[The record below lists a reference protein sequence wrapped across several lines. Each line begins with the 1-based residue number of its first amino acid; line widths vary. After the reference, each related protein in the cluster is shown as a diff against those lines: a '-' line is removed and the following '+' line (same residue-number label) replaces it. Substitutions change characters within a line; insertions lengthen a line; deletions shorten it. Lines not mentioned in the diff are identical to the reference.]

1 MNIRKEREKEFFVE
15 HMDKFKN
22 AKVADP
28 FFTIKTAFFKKGKYG
43 RQVQFFE
50 WELEKGE
57 DIFVEFYDNVYGDNN
72 QVKDVIPMNDDRAL
86 FKFSHNPYY
95 AEEYELK
102 ESTNS
107 QGNSYSS
114 YVIPVSE
121 LTAVL
126 NDGSEITYALY
137 EKRKKEKAEELPKLQ
152 KSLSIF
158 PDFDEEKEKVIKDP
172 DYVPWETDDLKKA
185 KEKSSPDLL
194 KALDRIA
201 STLEKI
207 EKKIK

>member
-15 HMDKFKN
+15 HMEKFKS

-57 DIFVEFYDNVYGDNN
+57 DIYVEFYDNVYGDNN
-72 QVKDVIPMNDDRAL
+72 QIKDVVPMNDDRAL
-86 FKFSHNPYY
+86 FKFAYNKYY

-102 ESTNS
+102 ESTSS

-126 NDGSEITYALY
+126 TDGSEITYALY
-137 EKRKKEKAEELPKLQ
+137 EKRKKEKDEELPKLQ

-158 PDFDEEKEKVIKDP
+158 PDFDDKEKEDAEF
-172 DYVPWETDDLKKA
+172 VPWETDDVKKA
-185 KEKSSPDLL
+185 EEMKNFPEWLNT
-194 KALDRIA
+194 LDRIA
-201 STLEKI
+201 SALEKI

>member
-1 MNIRKEREKEFFVE
+1 MNIRKEKEKEFFVE
-15 HMDKFKN
+15 HMEKFKS

-57 DIFVEFYDNVYGDNN
+57 DIYVEFYDNVYGDNN
-72 QVKDVIPMNDDRAL
+72 QIKDVVPMNDDRAL
-86 FKFSHNPYY
+86 FKFTYNKYY

-102 ESTNS
+102 ESTSS

-126 NDGSEITYALY
+126 IDGSEITYALY
-137 EKRKKEKAEELPKLQ
+137 EKRKKEKDEELPKLQ

-158 PDFDEEKEKVIKDP
+158 PDFDDKKEEDDP
-172 DYVPWETDDLKKA
+172 NYVPW
-185 KEKSSPDLL
+185 KEDEKVELTSQEPLL
-194 KALDRIA
+194 MVLERIA
-201 STLEKI
+201 EALEG
-207 EKKIK
+207 IKHEILRK